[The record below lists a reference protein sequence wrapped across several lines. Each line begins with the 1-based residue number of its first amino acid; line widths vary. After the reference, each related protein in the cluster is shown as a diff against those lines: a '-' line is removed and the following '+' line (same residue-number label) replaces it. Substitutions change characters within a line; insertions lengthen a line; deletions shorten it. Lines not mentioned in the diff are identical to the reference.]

1 MTDEQRKRLTLYLG
15 ECWHEIIEV
24 IIHDDED
31 GDYTE
36 DRCKNCDRRFGGDY
50 LIRRR
55 TFTTDADMM
64 ALFRKLVNSLNFG
77 AFQNFAY
84 KRFDDPRNYTLTEWL
99 FYDPE
104 RFCCLVAEWIESNKT
119 KKGGNK

>member
-1 MTDEQRKRLTLYLG
+1 MTDEQKKALTLYLG
-15 ECWHEIIEV
+15 EPWALLYNMRSF
-24 IIHDDED
+24 D
-31 GDYTE
+31 
-36 DRCKNCDRRFGGDY
+36 
-50 LIRRR
+50 
-55 TFTTDADMM
+55 TDADMM